1 MRTTITESA
10 IHNMVDSIV
19 EGTITELNHMLYGND
34 WYFDEPDYQTETVH
48 VVAYYYNEETE
59 EELEKEFDIDIEVPG
74 SYEKEWD
81 DDCYYAAFV
90 PDDNVDYYDL
100 VKETGEIPETLE
112 DGFELQDWKIE

>member
-19 EGTITELNHMLYGND
+19 EGAITELNHMLYGND

-74 SYEKEWD
+74 GYEKEWD
-81 DDCYYAAFV
+81 DDDYYAAFV

-112 DGFELQDWKIE
+112 DGFELQDWEIR

>member
-81 DDCYYAAFV
+81 DDSYYAAFV